1 MQEPFDVVIS
11 KVKVIKVVLHISHAG
26 LLSHKD
32 QPIGRMDDPP
42 IGEPKTYLLERNIM
56 HYGRLFTSQFRTVT
70 SFTFLFIY

>member
-11 KVKVIKVVLHISHAG
+11 KIKVIKVVLHISHAG

-42 IGEPKTYLLERNIM
+42 
-56 HYGRLFTSQFRTVT
+56 
-70 SFTFLFIY
+70 